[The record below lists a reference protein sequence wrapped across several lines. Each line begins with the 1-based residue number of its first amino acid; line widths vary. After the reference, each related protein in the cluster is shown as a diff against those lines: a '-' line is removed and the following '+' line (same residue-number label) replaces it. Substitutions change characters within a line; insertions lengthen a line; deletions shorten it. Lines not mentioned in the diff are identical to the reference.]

1 MNAINQMRLGSKLLI
16 GFCIASLLTLLIG
29 VFALINITRVGA
41 GGSAIYTENL
51 MAISNL
57 GRANTALSAHARTVV
72 RMMTQPDQTE
82 ELRNAAVRYQQYAD
96 TFNKYWPL
104 YLQTASSE
112 NEGRLRET
120 LKPMLQDYFA
130 ASDKALKLILDGHA
144 EEAKPLVNNDLRKM
158 VSKMD
163 GILSD
168 ISTDNEK
175 QAHDAN
181 ENNQQTVTNVRNMT
195 IAIVIVAF
203 VLSIAMGILLARMVT
218 RQVGGE
224 PTEAVRILQQVADGD
239 LTVRV
244 DVRPGDTTSM
254 LYSIQLMIEKLTGV
268 MSDVSTSA
276 SALASA
282 SEEISASAQ
291 ALSQNASEQAAN
303 VEETS
308 AAVEEITST
317 VSQNSENA
325 RVTDGMATK
334 SSSDAGEGGDAVKQT
349 VQAMQQIA
357 GKIGIIDD
365 IAYQT
370 NLLALNAAIEA
381 ARAGEHGKGFAVV
394 AAEVRKLAERSQV
407 AAQEISSVAAN
418 SVMMAERA
426 GSLLD
431 QMVPAIRKTADLV
444 QEISAASREQASGL
458 DQINTAV
465 SQLAQTTQMN
475 ASASEQLSSTSEE
488 MSAQAIQLQELI
500 RFFRVADGGSS
511 ASHRQPARRAAAA
524 VPRGGYGGRG
534 NEAVDESAFTRF

>member
-1 MNAINQMRLGSKLLI
+1 MNAFNQMRLGTKLLA
-16 GFCIASLLTLLIG
+16 GFIVVALFTLLIG
-29 VFALINITRVGA
+29 VFALINISRVGA
-41 GGSAIYTENL
+41 AGTAIYTENL
-51 MAISNL
+51 LAIANQARASIALGAVSRTLVRAMTQSDKLDEMKGTL
-57 GRANTALSAHARTVV
+57 GRLQSYED
-72 RMMTQPDQTE
+72 M
-82 ELRNAAVRYQQYAD
+82 Y
-96 TFNKYWPL
+96 NKYWPL
-104 YLQTASSE
+104 YMQTAPSE
-112 NEGRLRET
+112 NESRLREQI
-120 LKPMLQDYFA
+120 KPLIAEFLA
-130 ASDKALKLILDGHA
+130 NTDKAQRLLNDDHIDDARPLI
-144 EEAKPLVNNDLRKM
+144 NSDLRTEYNKIDSIM
-158 VSKMD
+158 A
-163 GILSD
+163 D
-168 ISTDNEK
+168 IADDNIK
-175 QAHDAN
+175 QADQAN
-181 ENNQQTVTNVRNMT
+181 ASNEAMVANVRNVT
-195 IAIVIVAF
+195 IVIVIVAF
-203 VLSIAMGILLARMVT
+203 LLSIVLGIMLARMVT
-218 RQVGGE
+218 KQVGGE
-224 PTEAVRILQQVADGD
+224 PAEAVDILQRVADGD
-239 LTVRV
+239 LTVRIQL
-244 DVRPGDTTSM
+244 RPGDRNSM
-254 LYSIQLMIEKLTGV
+254 LFSIDQMVQKLTGV
-268 MSDVSTSA
+268 MTDVSSSA

-334 SSSDAGEGGDAVKQT
+334 SASDAGEGGDAVKQT

-500 RFFRVADGGSS
+500 RFFRVDEGGG
-511 ASHRQPARRAAAA
+511 ARPAARRAATGARA
-524 VPRGGYGGRG
+524 TARG
-534 NEAVDESAFTRF
+534 NDAVDESAFTRF

>member
-1 MNAINQMRLGSKLLI
+1 MNAFNQMRLGTKLLA
-16 GFCIASLLTLLIG
+16 GFIIVALFTLLIG
-29 VFALINITRVGA
+29 VFALINISRVGA
-41 GGSAIYTENL
+41 AGTAIYTENL
-51 MAISNL
+51 LAIANQARASIALGAVSRTLVRAMTQSEKLDDMKATL
-57 GRANTALSAHARTVV
+57 GRLQGYED
-72 RMMTQPDQTE
+72 M
-82 ELRNAAVRYQQYAD
+82 Y
-96 TFNKYWPL
+96 NKYWPL
-104 YLQTASSE
+104 YMQTAPSE
-112 NEGRLRET
+112 NESHLREQI
-120 LKPMLQDYFA
+120 KPLITEFLA
-130 ASDKALKLILDGHA
+130 TTDKAQKLLSDDHID
-144 EEAKPLVNNDLRKM
+144 EARPLINSDLRTQYNKIDSIM
-158 VSKMD
+158 A
-163 GILSD
+163 D
-168 ISTDNEK
+168 IAEDNIK
-175 QAHDAN
+175 QADQAN
-181 ENNQQTVTNVRNMT
+181 ASNEAMVANVRNVT
-195 IAIVIVAF
+195 IVIVIVAF
-203 VLSIAMGILLARMVT
+203 LLSIVMGIMLARMVT
-218 RQVGGE
+218 KQVGGE
-224 PTEAVRILQQVADGD
+224 PAEAVDILQRVADGD
-239 LTVRV
+239 LTVRIQL
-244 DVRPGDTTSM
+244 RPGDRNSM
-254 LYSIQLMIEKLTGV
+254 LFSIDQMVQKLTGV
-268 MSDVSTSA
+268 MTDVSSSA

-334 SSSDAGEGGDAVKQT
+334 SASDAGEGGDAVKQT

-475 ASASEQLSSTSEE
+475 ASASEELSSTSEE

-500 RFFRVADGGSS
+500 RFFRVDEGGG
-511 ASHRQPARRAAAA
+511 ARPAARRAAAG
-524 VPRGGYGGRG
+524 PRAAARG
-534 NEAVDESAFTRF
+534 NDAVDESAFTRF

>member
-1 MNAINQMRLGSKLLI
+1 MNAFNQMRLGTKLLT
-16 GFCIASLLTLLIG
+16 GFIVVSLFSLLIG
-29 VFALINITRVGA
+29 VFALININRVGA
-41 GGSAIYTENL
+41 GGTAIYTENL
-51 MAISNL
+51 LAIANQARASIALGAVSRTLVRAMTQTEKPDDMRGTL
-57 GRANTALSAHARTVV
+57 GRLQGYVD
-72 RMMTQPDQTE
+72 M
-82 ELRNAAVRYQQYAD
+82 Y
-96 TFNKYWPL
+96 NKYWPL
-104 YLQTASSE
+104 YIQTAPSE
-112 NEGRLRET
+112 AESRMREQI
-120 LKPMLQDYFA
+120 KPLIADFLVN
-130 ASDKALKLILDGHA
+130 SDKAQHLLSDGHVDDA
-144 EEAKPLVNNDLRKM
+144 RPLINSDLRTEYNKIDALM
-158 VSKMD
+158 
-163 GILSD
+163 SD
-168 ISTDNEK
+168 IAEDNIK
-175 QAHDAN
+175 QADQAN
-181 ENNQQTVTNVRNMT
+181 AANQAMIANVRNVT
-195 IAIVIVAF
+195 IVIVIVAF
-203 VLSIAMGILLARMVT
+203 ILSVVMGIMLARMVT
-218 RQVGGE
+218 KQVGGE
-224 PTEAVRILQQVADGD
+224 PVEAVDILQRVADGD
-239 LTVRV
+239 LTVRINL
-244 DVRPGDTTSM
+244 RPGDRNSM
-254 LYSIQLMIEKLTGV
+254 LYSIDQMVQKLTGV
-268 MSDVSTSA
+268 MTDVSSSA

-334 SSSDAGEGGDAVKQT
+334 SASDAGEGGDAVKQT

-426 GSLLD
+426 GNLLD

-475 ASASEQLSSTSEE
+475 ASASEELSSTSEE

-500 RFFRVADGGSS
+500 RFFRVDEGGG
-511 ASHRQPARRAAAA
+511 ARPAARRAATGARSAA
-524 VPRGGYGGRG
+524 RGG
-534 NEAVDESAFTRF
+534 ETVDESAFTRF